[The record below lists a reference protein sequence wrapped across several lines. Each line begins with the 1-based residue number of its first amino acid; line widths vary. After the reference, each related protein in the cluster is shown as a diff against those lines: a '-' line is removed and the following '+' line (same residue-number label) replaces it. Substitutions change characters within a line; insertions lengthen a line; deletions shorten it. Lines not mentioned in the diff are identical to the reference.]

1 MPRGYP
7 QPMKK
12 TAFDLYVERD
22 RIPWYYKAIALVAS
36 WLVLGGFILFP
47 LVFTSNADNIKA
59 SRTALTSIGA
69 AFFIIGYVAISVT
82 AVLSKSILFCF
93 DAVLLPILTSSVIGL
108 AMVVFNHSLHKMFPV
123 SDIYIIVPLTLASL
137 STVVSASLAGWTYHR
152 INRIRGSDNR
162 RKVRSMGEER
172 SAWPGLRDSTSMQE
186 LLPQRRTDRGSVG
199 SVSNMIPD
207 DEQQRQQL
215 LHLLLDRAAARAPSP
230 DGRSTYRIDLPDSLN
245 GNDYLRVP
253 NPANGAE
260 NSSAPGTGTRFQL
273 SKLLGGVNRTRSHTA
288 DSFVDPRQRRREE
301 IERGLVGRH
310 GSPPNVSENWRGSPQ
325 APQAYTPGTPGVS
338 SPWTGDGVTR
348 YA

>member
-7 QPMKK
+7 QPLKR

-22 RIPWYYKAIALVAS
+22 RIPWYFRAIALVAS

-69 AFFIIGYVAISVT
+69 AFFILGYVAISVT

-108 AMVVFNHSLHKMFPV
+108 AMVVFNHSLHKTFPV
-123 SDIYIIVPLTLASL
+123 SDLYIIIPLTLASL
-137 STVVSASLAGWTYHR
+137 STVVSALLAGWAYHHM
-152 INRIRGSDNR
+152 NRIRGSDNR
-162 RKVRSMGEER
+162 RKVRVIREEQ
-172 SAWPGLRDSTSMQE
+172 SAWPGVRDSTIMQE
-186 LLPQRRTDRGSVG
+186 LLPQMTRDRDSVG
-199 SVSNMIPD
+199 SVSNMIPE

-215 LHLLLDRAAARAPSP
+215 LHLLLKREVARAPSP
-230 DGRSTYRIDLPDSLN
+230 DSESTYRIDLPDPLN

-253 NPANGAE
+253 HAANDG
-260 NSSAPGTGTRFQL
+260 SAPDTGTRFQL
-273 SKLLGGVNRTRSHTA
+273 SKLLGGANRARSHTA
-288 DSFVDPRQRRREE
+288 DSFIDPRQRRREE
-301 IERGLVGRH
+301 IERGLVGRLA
-310 GSPPNVSENWRGSPQ
+310 SPPDASEDWRGSPQ
-325 APQAYTPGTPGVS
+325 APQAYTHGTPGIS
-338 SPWTGDGVTR
+338 SPWSGGGATR

>member
-1 MPRGYP
+1 
-7 QPMKK
+7 MKK

-22 RIPWYYKAIALVAS
+22 RIPWYFKAIALVAS

-59 SRTALTSIGA
+59 SRTTLTSVGA
-69 AFFIIGYVAISVT
+69 AFFIVGYIAISVT

-108 AMVVFNHSLHKMFPV
+108 AMVVFNHALHKMFPV

-137 STVVSASLAGWTYHR
+137 STVVSSLLAGWTYHR
-152 INRIRGSDNR
+152 INRIRRSDNR
-162 RKVRSMGEER
+162 RKVRVMREEQ

-186 LLPQRRTDRGSVG
+186 LLPQGRTDRGSAG
-199 SVSNMIPD
+199 SLSNMVPE

-215 LHLLLDRAAARAPSP
+215 LRLLLSREAARAPSP
-230 DGRSTYRIDLPDSLN
+230 DGESTYRIDLPDPL
-245 GNDYLRVP
+245 NDYLRVP
-253 NPANGAE
+253 NPANPAE
-260 NSSAPGTGTRFQL
+260 DSSLPGSGTRYQL

-288 DSFVDPRQRRREE
+288 DSFVDPRQKRREE
-301 IERGLVGRH
+301 IERGLVGGH
-310 GSPPNVSENWRGSPQ
+310 TSPPNAMEHWPGSPQ
-325 APQAYTPGTPGVS
+325 APQPYNPGTEGTP
-338 SPWTGDGVTR
+338 SPWAGGGVTR